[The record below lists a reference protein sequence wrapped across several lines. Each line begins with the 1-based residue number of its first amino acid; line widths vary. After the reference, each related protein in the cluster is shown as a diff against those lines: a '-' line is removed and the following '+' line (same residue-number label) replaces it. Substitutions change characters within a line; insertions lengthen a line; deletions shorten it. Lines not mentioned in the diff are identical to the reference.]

1 MANKNPPWSA
11 YQSFMSSCLI
21 ELNKL
26 PGLHLVGIGEMW
38 RHIFSKYVIKVTGSE
53 ATHTCRDD
61 HICPGFKAG
70 IDRELHRVQYIWE
83 SNLTEEK
90 WIFLL
95 VDAKNKFN
103 EINRIAMLWT
113 VRHLWPSARWP
124 WARW

>member
-1 MANKNPPWSA
+1 M
-11 YQSFMSSCLI
+11 
-21 ELNKL
+21 
-26 PGLHLVGIGEMW
+26 GIGEMW

-103 EINRIAMLWT
+103 EINRIEMLWT
-113 VRHLWPSARWP
+113 VRHLWPSEARFLKLISSP
-124 WARW
+124 LLFRPKKRERDG